1 MIRNVKDYD
10 ERRVEI
16 LTAAQDLFLSRGYET
31 TTIQEIIDAVGIAK
45 GTFYHYFDSKASLLD
60 ALVESMTDQR
70 LQTAQAILERH
81 ELNAAQKL
89 QRIFSEIEV
98 WKTDNRK
105 FFLEILRTWYSD
117 ENIIVRFK
125 LSSRAKRVMQGVLA
139 QIIRQG
145 VAEGTFNTPYPEGI
159 GEVILGLLE
168 NTSDELASLLL
179 DMQSRELPLSCLEEK
194 LAVNQHAIN
203 LLLGAQ
209 PGEVQIY
216 NLERLKLWFEE

>member
-1 MIRNVKDYD
+1 MSRTIKDY
-10 ERRVEI
+10 EARRVEI
-16 LTAAQDLFLSRGYET
+16 LTTAQRLFFSNGYENT
-31 TTIQEIIDAVGIAK
+31 TVQEIIDTVGIAK
-45 GTFYHYFDSKASLLD
+45 GTFYHYFDSKVDLLD
-60 ALVESMTDQR
+60 ALVESMTEQR
-70 LQTAQAILERH
+70 LRLAKSIMDEH
-81 ELNAAQKL
+81 GLNAAQKL

-105 FFLEILRTWYSD
+105 FFLEILRSWYSD

-125 LSSRAKRVMQGVLA
+125 LTSQARQVMRGVLA

-145 VAEGTFNTPYPEGI
+145 VAEGTFKTPYPERI

-168 NTSDELASLLL
+168 NTSDELASILLGFQPG
-179 DMQSRELPLSCLEEK
+179 DLPLACLEEK

-209 PGEVQIY
+209 PGAVQIY
-216 NLERLKLWFEE
+216 TLDSLRLWFEE